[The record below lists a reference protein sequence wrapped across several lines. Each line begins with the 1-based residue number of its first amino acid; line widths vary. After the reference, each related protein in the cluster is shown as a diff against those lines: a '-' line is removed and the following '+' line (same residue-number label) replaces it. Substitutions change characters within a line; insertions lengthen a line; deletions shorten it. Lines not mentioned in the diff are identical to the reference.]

1 VDLRRIHDEIRQ
13 KVIGRE
19 EELSLLLAALGAGR
33 DLLLEG
39 PPGTSKSTLLRAI
52 AEANHT
58 PLHLVEGNADL
69 TPAKLLGHH
78 SPSRVLQEDYS
89 PENFVYGPL
98 PLAMR
103 DGGLLYVEEFN
114 RVPEDTLNTLITA
127 MAERELTVPR
137 VGTIRAAPG
146 FRAVAAMN
154 PFDNIGTGRLSGA
167 VADRLCRV
175 RMGYQSEA
183 EERDIV
189 TRATGSRDP
198 WLIRV
203 AVLATRLTREH
214 PELRMGAS
222 VRAAIDLVLV
232 AEQLAQLR
240 GVSLSRA
247 ATDEAARRA
256 LISAAQTA
264 VSIKMAARE
273 SSRRMTDEIVTEVV
287 LAVLRQQPEPEEP
300 EKPPEPAEA
309 EDGSNHAGDRTGG
322 AQPRMGRSGSPPPGA
337 TASAGQVYYGDE
349 ASRAAARRGGGD
361 RMFRTF
367 SADHPRL
374 VEQLDQKGARLAT
387 LEEALNEEPG
397 DPLEVLGELYEL
409 YDRSDLRNLARR
421 LAVELLV
428 RTARHD
434 VAGRGGRG
442 RLTSVPFRGSEAELD
457 LERTLEVLFAKPR
470 PGDEDMY
477 VLERRR
483 RRRAYALMLDISGS
497 MKGKAI
503 FHAALALATVAVRVR
518 QDPFAVVA
526 FWREAAILKCRD
538 EALPLDALLDRLL
551 SLSGRGLTDIGLGLR
566 VGLDELE
573 GADVQERIGILFS
586 DGLQTAGEPADLLAA
601 AFPTLHVVAT
611 GQSAE
616 SIEACRRL
624 AEVGNGRCAAV
635 AQLGG
640 IAEAI
645 NACLAA

>member
-1 VDLRRIHDEIRQ
+1 
-13 KVIGRE
+13 
-19 EELSLLLAALGAGR
+19 
-33 DLLLEG
+33 
-39 PPGTSKSTLLRAI
+39 
-52 AEANHT
+52 
-58 PLHLVEGNADL
+58 
-69 TPAKLLGHH
+69 
-78 SPSRVLQEDYS
+78 
-89 PENFVYGPL
+89 
-98 PLAMR
+98 
-103 DGGLLYVEEFN
+103 
-114 RVPEDTLNTLITA
+114 

-137 VGTIRAAPG
+137 VGMIRAAPG

-175 RMGYQSEA
+175 RMDYQSEA
-183 EERDIV
+183 EESDIV
-189 TRATGSRDP
+189 ARTTGSRDR

-203 AVLATRLTREH
+203 AVRTARLTREH

-222 VRAAIDLVLV
+222 VRAEIDFVLV

-240 GVSLSRA
+240 GVTLSRA
-247 ATDEAARRA
+247 VTDEAARWA
-256 LISAAQTA
+256 LIAAAQTA
-264 VSIKMAARE
+264 NVRQDRSTRVVAPHD
-273 SSRRMTDEIVTEVV
+273 RRDRNEVV

-300 EKPPEPAEA
+300 ERPEEPPEPTSA
-309 EDGSNHAGDRTGG
+309 EDGSNPAGDRTGG
-322 AQPRMGRSGSPPPGA
+322 ARPQMGRSGLPSPGA
-337 TASAGQVYYGDE
+337 AVSSGQVYYGDE
-349 ASRAAARRGGGD
+349 ASSAAARRGGGD

-367 SADHPRL
+367 AADHPQL
-374 VEQLDQKGARLAT
+374 VERLDQQGVSLAT
-387 LEEALNEEPG
+387 LEEALNEEPR

-409 YDRSDLRNLARR
+409 YDRSDLRALARR

-428 RTARHD
+428 KTARHD
-434 VAGRGGRG
+434 VAGRSGRG
-442 RLTSVPFRGSEAELD
+442 RLTSVPYRGSEAELD

-518 QDPFAVVA
+518 QDPYAVVA
-526 FWREAAILKCRD
+526 FWREAAMLKRLD

-573 GADVQERIGILFS
+573 GAEAQERVGILFS

-616 SIEACRRL
+616 SIESCKHL
-624 AEVGNGRCAAV
+624 AEVGKRPLRRRRAGRRHSRGHKRLPRGVAPCEPSIRPDLSTSPCWGQRHAV
-635 AQLGG
+635 LRLGG
-640 IAEAI
+640 FGTPSDALRQPRFSPLLRGRRFDEAPPI
-645 NACLAA
+645 EKGRLYSGADAVPLADTRASPSPTDPL

>member
-1 VDLRRIHDEIRQ
+1 
-13 KVIGRE
+13 
-19 EELSLLLAALGAGR
+19 
-33 DLLLEG
+33 
-39 PPGTSKSTLLRAI
+39 
-52 AEANHT
+52 
-58 PLHLVEGNADL
+58 
-69 TPAKLLGHH
+69 
-78 SPSRVLQEDYS
+78 
-89 PENFVYGPL
+89 
-98 PLAMR
+98 
-103 DGGLLYVEEFN
+103 
-114 RVPEDTLNTLITA
+114 
-127 MAERELTVPR
+127 
-137 VGTIRAAPG
+137 
-146 FRAVAAMN
+146 
-154 PFDNIGTGRLSGA
+154 
-167 VADRLCRV
+167 
-175 RMGYQSEA
+175 
-183 EERDIV
+183 
-189 TRATGSRDP
+189 
-198 WLIRV
+198 
-203 AVLATRLTREH
+203 
-214 PELRMGAS
+214 
-222 VRAAIDLVLV
+222 
-232 AEQLAQLR
+232 
-240 GVSLSRA
+240 
-247 ATDEAARRA
+247 
-256 LISAAQTA
+256 
-264 VSIKMAARE
+264 MAARE
-273 SSRRMTDEIVTEVV
+273 SSRRSTDEIVTEVV

-309 EDGSNHAGDRTGG
+309 EDGSNPAGDRTGG
-322 AQPRMGRSGSPPPGA
+322 AQPRMGRSGSPPGA
-337 TASAGQVYYGDE
+337 TASAGQVYYGEE

-367 SADHPRL
+367 AADHPRL
-374 VEQLDQKGARLAT
+374 VEQLDQKGASLAT

-611 GQSAE
+611 GQSTE
-616 SIEACRRL
+616 SIETCRHL

-635 AQLGG
+635 AKVGG

>member
-13 KVIGRE
+13 KVVGRE

-103 DGGLLYVEEFN
+103 DGGLLYVEELN

-146 FRAVAAMN
+146 FRTVAAMN

-183 EERDIV
+183 EERNIV

-203 AVLATRLTREH
+203 AVLAARLTREH

-240 GVSLSRA
+240 GVTLSRA

-256 LISAAQTA
+256 LIAAAQTA

-273 SSRRMTDEIVTEVV
+273 SSRRTTDEIVTEVV
-287 LAVLRQQPEPEEP
+287 LAVLRQQPEPERP

-309 EDGSNHAGDRTGG
+309 EDGFNPAGDRTGG
-322 AQPRMGRSGSPPPGA
+322 AQPQVGRSGSPPPGA
-337 TASAGQVYYGDE
+337 TASVGRIYYGNE

-367 SADHPRL
+367 AADHPRL
-374 VEQLDQKGARLAT
+374 VEQLDRKGASLAT
-387 LEEALNEEPG
+387 LEEALNEEP
-397 DPLEVLGELYEL
+397 DDRLEVLGELYEL

-434 VAGRGGRG
+434 VAGRSGRG
-442 RLTSVPFRGSEAELD
+442 RLTSVPYRGSEAELD

-526 FWREAAILKCRD
+526 FWREAAMLKRLD

-566 VGLDELE
+566 VGLDELD
-573 GADVQERIGILFS
+573 GADAQERVGILFS

-616 SIEACRRL
+616 SIETCRHL

-635 AQLGG
+635 AQVGG

>member
-1 VDLRRIHDEIRQ
+1 MDLRRIHDEIRQ
-13 KVIGRE
+13 KVVGRE

-58 PLHLVEGNADL
+58 PLHFVEGNADL

-78 SPSRVLQEDYS
+78 SPSRVLREDYS

-103 DGGLLYVEEFN
+103 DGGLLYLEEFN

-137 VGTIRAAPG
+137 VGTVRAAPG
-146 FRAVAAMN
+146 FRTVAAMN

-167 VADRLCRV
+167 ITDRLCRV
-175 RMGYQSEA
+175 RMDYQSEA
-183 EERDIV
+183 EEYDIV
-189 TRATGSRDP
+189 ARVTGSSDR

-203 AVLATRLTREH
+203 AIRTARLTREH

-222 VRAAIDLVLV
+222 VRAAIDFVLV
-232 AEQLAQLR
+232 AEQLARLR
-240 GVSLSRA
+240 EVTLSRA
-247 ATDEAARRA
+247 ITDEAARRT
-256 LISAAQTA
+256 LIAAAQTA
-264 VSIKMAARE
+264 MSIKIAARE
-273 SSRRMTDEIVTEVV
+273 SSRRTTDEIVTEAVM
-287 LAVLRQQPEPEEP
+287 AVLREPPDPKRQEE
-300 EKPPEPAEA
+300 PPEPAEA
-309 EDGSNHAGDRTGG
+309 EDGSTPAGGQTGR
-322 AQPRMGRSGSPPPGA
+322 AHPQMGRSGSLSPGA
-337 TASAGQVYYGDE
+337 ATSGGQVYYGDE
-349 ASRAAARRGGGD
+349 ASRAAARRGGD

-367 SADHPRL
+367 AADHPRL
-374 VEQLDQKGARLAT
+374 VERLSKEGASLAT

-397 DPLEVLGELYEL
+397 DPIEVLGELYEL

-428 RTARHD
+428 KTARHD
-434 VAGRGGRG
+434 VTGRSGRG
-442 RLTSVPFRGSEAELD
+442 RLTSVPYRGAEAELD

-470 PGDEDMY
+470 PVDEDVF

-497 MKGKAI
+497 MKGKAV
-503 FHAALALATVAVRVR
+503 FHAALALATVAVRV
-518 QDPFAVVA
+518 QHDQFAVVA
-526 FWREAAILKCRD
+526 FWREAAILKRID
-538 EALPLDALLDRLL
+538 EAVPLDALLDRLL
-551 SLSGRGLTDIGLGLR
+551 SLSGRGLTDVGLGLR
-566 VGLDELE
+566 AGLDELE
-573 GADVQERIGILFS
+573 GAEVQERIGILFS
-586 DGLQTAGEPADLLAA
+586 DGLQTTGEPADLTAA
-601 AFPTLHVVAT
+601 AFPILHVVAT
-611 GQSAE
+611 DQSDE
-616 SIEACRRL
+616 SLEKCRHL
-624 AEVGNGRCAAV
+624 AAVGNGRCAAV
-635 AQLGG
+635 ERVGG

>member
-1 VDLRRIHDEIRQ
+1 MDLLRIHDEIRQ
-13 KVIGRE
+13 KVVGRE

-78 SPSRVLQEDYS
+78 TPSRVLQEDYS

-167 VADRLCRV
+167 VSDRLCRV

-183 EERDIV
+183 EERNIV
-189 TRATGSRDP
+189 RRATGSRDP

-203 AVLATRLTREH
+203 AVLAARLTREH

-240 GVSLSRA
+240 GVTLSRA

-256 LISAAQTA
+256 LIAAAQTA

-273 SSRRMTDEIVTEVV
+273 SSRRTTDEIVTEVI

-300 EKPPEPAEA
+300 EKPPEPAA
-309 EDGSNHAGDRTGG
+309 LEDGSNPAGDRTCG
-322 AQPRMGRSGSPPPGA
+322 AQPRMRRSGSPPPG
-337 TASAGQVYYGDE
+337 TPASTGQVYYGDE
-349 ASRAAARRGGGD
+349 ASRAAARRGGD

-367 SADHPRL
+367 ARDHPRL
-374 VEQLDQKGARLAT
+374 VEQLSQKGASLAT
-387 LEEALNEEPG
+387 LEEALNEEP
-397 DPLEVLGELYEL
+397 DDRLEVLGELYEL

-428 RTARHD
+428 RMARHD
-434 VAGRGGRG
+434 VAGRSGRG
-442 RLTSVPFRGSEAELD
+442 RLTSVPYRGSEAELD

-483 RRRAYALMLDISGS
+483 RRRAYALILDISGS

-526 FWREAAILKCRD
+526 FWREAVMLKRLD

-573 GADVQERIGILFS
+573 GADAQERVGILFS

-611 GQSAE
+611 GQSTE
-616 SIEACRRL
+616 SIETCRHL

-635 AQLGG
+635 AQVGG